1 MSSSAN
7 GTDESSKS
15 SRLNRENSHEN
26 KNSESNP
33 ISDWQ
38 SQLTSKN
45 EAILKSIEELI
56 DQSLQNN
63 PEEA

>member
-1 MSSSAN
+1 MTSSAN
-7 GTDESSKS
+7 GTDESRKS
-15 SRLNRENSHEN
+15 DPLSHEN
-26 KNSESNP
+26 KNSETNP
-33 ISDWQ
+33 MSDWQ